1 MRSNHRA
8 KGTWMS
14 TTWFRAVDV
23 TEAERARW
31 DAEDSGRLVQLMRE
45 ERGWTRTRL
54 AKQAGTSHAELASFE
69 MGLTVPAQPLL
80 VRYLDALGYHS
91 RQ

>member
-1 MRSNHRA
+1 
-8 KGTWMS
+8 MS

-23 TEAERARW
+23 TEAQRARW
-31 DAEDSGRLVQLMRE
+31 DAEDSGRLVQNMRE

-54 AKQAGTSHAELASFE
+54 ARLAGTSHAELASFE

-80 VRYLDALGYHS
+80 IRYLNALGYHG

>member
-1 MRSNHRA
+1 
-8 KGTWMS
+8 MS

-23 TEAERARW
+23 TEAQRARW

-45 ERGWTRTRL
+45 QQGWTRTRL

-69 MGLTVPAQPLL
+69 MGLTVPAHRMLI
-80 VRYLDALGYHS
+80 RYLDALGYHS

>member
-1 MRSNHRA
+1 
-8 KGTWMS
+8 MS

-23 TEAERARW
+23 TEAQRARW

-45 ERGWTRTRL
+45 QQGWTRTRL

-69 MGLTVPAQPLL
+69 MGLTVPAHQMLI
-80 VRYLDALGYHS
+80 RYLDALGYHS

>member
-1 MRSNHRA
+1 MRSNDGA
-8 KGTWMS
+8 KGNTMS

-23 TEAERARW
+23 TEAQTARW

-54 AKQAGTSHAELASFE
+54 AKLAGTSHAELASFE
-69 MGLTVPAQPLL
+69 MGRTVPAQPMLI
-80 VRYLDALGYHS
+80 RYLNALGYHG

>member
-1 MRSNHRA
+1 MCSYDRV

-23 TEAERARW
+23 TEADRARW

-54 AKQAGTSHAELASFE
+54 ARLAGTSHAELARFE
-69 MGLTVPAQPLL
+69 MGMTVPAQPLL
-80 VRYLDALGYHS
+80 IRYLDAMGYHA
-91 RQ
+91 R

>member
-1 MRSNHRA
+1 
-8 KGTWMS
+8 MS

-23 TEAERARW
+23 TEAQRARW

-54 AKQAGTSHAELASFE
+54 AKLAGTSHAELASFE
-69 MGLTVPAQPLL
+69 MGRTVPAQPLL
-80 VRYLDALGYHS
+80 IRYLNALGYQG